1 MGQTAPPTGPPQ
13 RYHLRVVRHTGL
25 LLAWQQSTRQY
36 TGTYEQCM
44 AEYDKAQQHNLLF
57 GWWSIGSILIMNWVA
72 LISNSRAA
80 GQLKKIAGKT

>member
-1 MGQTAPPTGPPQ
+1 MEETPAPTGAPQ
-13 RYHLRVVRHTGL
+13 QYRLRVIRHTGL

-36 TGTYEQCM
+36 VGTYEQCL
-44 AEYDKAQQHNLLF
+44 AEYGKAQQHNLIF
-57 GWWSIGSILIMNWVA
+57 GWWSIASILLFNWIA

>member
-1 MGQTAPPTGPPQ
+1 MEQTVPPTGALQ
-13 RYHLRVVRHTGL
+13 QYRLRVIRHAGM
-25 LLAWQQSTRQY
+25 LLAWQQTTRLY

-57 GWWSIGSILIMNWVA
+57 GWWSIASILFFNWFA

-80 GQLKKIAGKT
+80 GQLRKIAGNN